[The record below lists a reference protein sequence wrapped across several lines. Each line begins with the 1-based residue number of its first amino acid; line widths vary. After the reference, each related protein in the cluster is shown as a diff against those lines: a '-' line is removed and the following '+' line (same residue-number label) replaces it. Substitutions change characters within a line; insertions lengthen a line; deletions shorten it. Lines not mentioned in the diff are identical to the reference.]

1 MGDIVTV
8 VFAESGPLGLSLGS
22 TESGPT
28 VLRFPTPGSLD
39 AAKKKFKQEKL
50 ESGLVLSTVQGE
62 SVAHLHS
69 EQRLKAIKNAGR
81 PLTLG
86 FLRIEGAES
95 TKKGMTKVTNQD
107 TDEDVKMVNPLHGHE
122 DHASRRSH
130 QSRLGDLTMTKFE
143 NPMSDEP
150 IEVVSATG
158 LKLDTDE
165 LADRGGTAKGRAFV
179 QARFSD
185 LGGVR
190 KIFTTFKTA
199 QYVVI
204 EDISLAVIYRMI
216 QLIVLIYAVMMCMYW
231 HESGSNR

>member
-95 TKKGMTKVTNQD
+95 TKKGMPKSKNQD
-107 TDEDVKMVNPLHGHE
+107 TEEGFVKFVNPLEGDEGDEVPFEGEQGLTEREKHE
-122 DHASRRSH
+122 ANRATHTHVDHDQVAPEVESDALVTVIQHLDKVPFFDGMPKKARERC
-130 QSRLGDLTMTKFE
+130 LTLLLS
-143 NPMSDEP
+143 P
-150 IEVVSATG
+150 G
-158 LKLDTDE
+158 L
-165 LADRGGTAKGRAFV
+165 
-179 QARFSD
+179 
-185 LGGVR
+185 
-190 KIFTTFKTA
+190 
-199 QYVVI
+199 
-204 EDISLAVIYRMI
+204 
-216 QLIVLIYAVMMCMYW
+216 
-231 HESGSNR
+231 